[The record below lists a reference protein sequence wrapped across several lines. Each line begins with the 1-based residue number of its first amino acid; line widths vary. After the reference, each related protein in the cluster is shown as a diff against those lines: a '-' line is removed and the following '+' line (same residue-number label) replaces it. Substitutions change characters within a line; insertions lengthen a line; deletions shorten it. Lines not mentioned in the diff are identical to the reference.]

1 MATVK
6 ERLKQYIDFKGISV
20 RSFESTCGLSYGYV
34 GNMRQSIQP
43 DKIMKIAHYFPDLNT
58 GWLLTGEGKMLN
70 GPYERINQIL
80 EKGGLTQRDFAKGTG
95 GIAFI
100 FPSIFQK
107 AQKNPGDP
115 VVLEEWIDALL
126 ERFPQYSREW
136 ILTGEG
142 EMLEA
147 DRKVVKGYSN
157 DGVPYYAVDF
167 LAGFD
172 LVVNDQTR
180 NPDGYVSF
188 PNIRGAQCWVDI
200 SGKSMSPLIDPGDV
214 IAIKKLE
221 DWPVNILYGEVY
233 ALVTEQYRT
242 VKRVRR
248 SEQEGYIRLVP
259 ENRDFDPQ
267 DIPIS
272 SVVAIY
278 QVLGCAKK
286 LF

>member
-1 MATVK
+1 
-6 ERLKQYIDFKGISV
+6 
-20 RSFESTCGLSYGYV
+20 
-34 GNMRQSIQP
+34 
-43 DKIMKIAHYFPDLNT
+43 
-58 GWLLTGEGKMLN
+58 
-70 GPYERINQIL
+70 
-80 EKGGLTQRDFAKGTG
+80 
-95 GIAFI
+95 
-100 FPSIFQK
+100 
-107 AQKNPGDP
+107 
-115 VVLEEWIDALL
+115 
-126 ERFPQYSREW
+126 
-136 ILTGEG
+136 
-142 EMLEA
+142 MLEA

-188 PNIRGAQCWVDI
+188 PNIRGAQYWVDI

-214 IAIKKLE
+214 IAIKKVE
-221 DWPVNILYGEVY
+221 DWPTNILYGEVY

-248 SEQEGYIRLVP
+248 SDQEGYIRLVP
-259 ENRDFDPQ
+259 ENPDYDPQ
-267 DIPIS
+267 DIPAA
-272 SVVAIY
+272 SVVALY